1 MLPKKWR
8 GHSVKLG
15 ALLHID
21 TFVIP
26 RAEIGL
32 LNKILSWL
40 SFWVWAFNYIRFDEP
55 IPKMGTLST
64 KLSE

>member
-1 MLPKKWR
+1 MLPKKRW
-8 GHSVKLG
+8 GHSEKVG

-21 TFVIP
+21 TFLIL
-26 RAEIGL
+26 RAETGL

-40 SFWVWAFNYIRFDEP
+40 RFWVWAINYIRFDEP
-55 IPKMGTLST
+55 IPKMGILST

>member
-1 MLPKKWR
+1 MLPKKRR
-8 GHSVKLG
+8 GHSEKVG

-26 RAEIGL
+26 RAETGL

-40 SFWVWAFNYIRFDEP
+40 SFWAWAFNYIRFDGP
-55 IPKMGTLST
+55 IPKMSILST
-64 KLSE
+64 KLRE